1 MFWVKKPTKDS
12 PYAESKGGNY
22 RVTVTKLTDAE
33 TQEPYF
39 KYTAWKRVEK
49 GGKYDGGKWDMLVK
63 PTRDADECKR
73 ACVSDDRAERQA
85 RRAQGKRRNR

>member
-12 PYAESKGGNY
+12 PYAESKGGGY
-22 RVTVTKLTDAE
+22 RVTVTKIADG
-33 TQEPYF
+33 F

-49 GGKYDGGKWDMLVK
+49 GGKFDGGKWDMLVK

-73 ACVSDDRAERQA
+73 ACVADHQA
-85 RRAQGKRRNR
+85 VRNANRKRRK